1 MSRHFYAIAVHSK
14 STDGADRRPRAKR
27 YSCVR
32 RRVLR
37 VCVAG
42 FFFFFVLVGKM
53 LNYFGCD

>member
-42 FFFFFVLVGKM
+42 FFFFFFCTSGKNAELFWM
-53 LNYFGCD
+53 

>member
-42 FFFFFVLVGKM
+42 FFFFFCTSGKNAELFWM
-53 LNYFGCD
+53 